1 MNNLLEQGMSK
12 SNTSN
17 RKTAAVLFSIAG
29 GMVGLAFASVPLY
42 QLFCQVTGYGG
53 ATSRAESI
61 AAVTGKPVATDEKR
75 MITVRFDSNVNSALP
90 WRFKPSQKEI
100 TLAVGSEALARYTA
114 VNTGDETIIGTATF
128 NVTPYK
134 VGEYFNKVECFCFTE
149 QKLEPGQQASLPV
162 TFFVDPEIFDDPNT
176 RDVRT
181 ITLSYTFYRDSDDA
195 KRAKAGKA
203 EQAATN
209 NKTDS
214 KT

>member
-1 MNNLLEQGMSK
+1 MSK
-12 SNTSN
+12 PNTSN
-17 RKTAAVLFSIAG
+17 RKTAMVLFGIAG
-29 GMVGLAFASVPLY
+29 GMVGMAFASVPLY

-53 ATSRAESI
+53 ATSRAESV
-61 AAVTGKPVATDEKR
+61 AAVTGNPVATDEKR

-100 TLAVGSEALARYTA
+100 TLPVGSEVLASYTA
-114 VNTGDETIIGTATF
+114 VNMSDETIVGTAMF

-149 QKLEPGQQASLPV
+149 QKLKPGEQASLPV
-162 TFFVDPEIFDDPNT
+162 TFFVDPEIFDDPIT

-181 ITLSYTFYRDSDDA
+181 ITLSYTFYRDPDDA
-195 KRAKAGKA
+195 KRAKAIKA
-203 EQAATN
+203 EQAKATN
-209 NKTDS
+209 NTDS